1 MNKLLEYNGYYAS
14 VDFSAEDEVF
24 HGKLIGIND
33 LVTFEGDSV
42 MELKS
47 AFHEAV
53 EDYLETCKEINK
65 SPDKTYKGSFNVR
78 IPSELHRRAALYASM
93 QKLSLNDFVRK
104 AIDSTIGST
113 KKTPVTKVKK

>member
-1 MNKLLEYNGYYAS
+1 MLEYKGYYANI
-14 VDFSAEDEVF
+14 DFSAEDEVF

-42 MELKS
+42 AELKN

-78 IPSELHRRAALYASM
+78 IPSELHRKAALYASM
-93 QKLSLNDFVRK
+93 QKLSLNDFVRH
-104 AIDSTIGST
+104 AIDFTIGFEKSIR
-113 KKTPVTKVKK
+113 